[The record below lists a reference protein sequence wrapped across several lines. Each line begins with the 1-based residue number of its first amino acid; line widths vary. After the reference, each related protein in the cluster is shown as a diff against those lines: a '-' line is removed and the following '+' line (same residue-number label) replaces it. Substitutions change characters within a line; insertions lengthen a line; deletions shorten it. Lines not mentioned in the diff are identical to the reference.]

1 MLRKTLKR
9 TQFIGGKDF
18 IGGTQFIGGNI
29 SNTSGLQHILSIGYE
44 MECNNFMKLTRI
56 DSETLV
62 LFNSDMT
69 LNNPYFEEDDKDGIM
84 RSQEIIDM
92 DVIDDNGMPDENA
105 SFSITNDIAM
115 YPFSK
120 KLMKSCYYPSQ
131 DIQSSSKRTSH
142 KDHTKEK
149 NELYIFR
156 DTTTNQDYKIEF
168 LFQSDRECYE
178 HSNVEWI
185 FTYYKP
191 RRRINVVVNTFVNMI
206 QNLIR
211 HVKDLTP
218 IKGNFIFKYKDADDK
233 AQELIIDK
241 PTERTLY
248 HKPETNLYYLLN
260 QAVDKQFTIDDVCI
274 KIQMTFGAKPE
285 HIFTI
290 LETLFNNK
298 KASIPTLSEKLKNR
312 LDNIRRIK
320 KCVDM
325 LFDEYNK
332 KITEHKLVAS
342 RRSDPSVDILK
353 NLLFLILYKIDRYYY
368 YKSSGKDGNKYFK
381 DVLAV
386 NCRHIN
392 ALLYDELKTRLKK
405 ILSIDD
411 TTAISVIKAIILQ
424 PKPMNLMVGTM
435 KEQLRKGVFLSSN
448 TLDKKNNHYGDPM
461 YSLCSYFDFFEDP
474 INNTLASVSESSI
487 VEPAIYDWLV
497 YKNIDVFSSRQDIK
511 DGVLLIEC
519 RNFQEMISMYAYSIA
534 DNELK
539 EQMKKGAC
547 NIITKKYSEDV
558 PALTIANFK
567 KIIEILKKK
576 KSSKTQ
582 KKTGSKS

>member
-9 TQFIGGKDF
+9 TKFIGGN
-18 IGGTQFIGGNI
+18 QLIGGNI
-29 SNTSGLQHILSIGYE
+29 SNTSGLQHIVSIGYE

-69 LNNPYFEEDDKDGIM
+69 LNNPYFEEDDKEGIA

-92 DVIDDNGMPDENA
+92 DVIDDNGTPDENA

-260 QAVDKQFTIDDVCI
+260 QAVDNQFTIDDVCI

-320 KCVDM
+320 KCVDT

-332 KITEHKLVAS
+332 ISEHKLVES

-392 ALLYDELKTRLKK
+392 ALLYDELKTHIKQ
-405 ILSIDD
+405 ILSVDN
-411 TTAISVIKAIILQ
+411 TTAVSIIKAIILQ

-474 INNTLASVSESSI
+474 INNTLASVSESST

-511 DGVLLIEC
+511 DGVILIEC

>member
-1 MLRKTLKR
+1 
-9 TQFIGGKDF
+9 
-18 IGGTQFIGGNI
+18 
-29 SNTSGLQHILSIGYE
+29 
-44 MECNNFMKLTRI
+44 
-56 DSETLV
+56 
-62 LFNSDMT
+62 MT

-241 PTERTLY
+241 PTERTMY

-260 QAVDKQFTIDDVCI
+260 QAVDNQFTIDDVCI

-320 KCVDM
+320 KCVDT

-368 YKSSGKDGNKYFK
+368 YKLSGKDGNKYFK

-392 ALLYDELKTRLKK
+392 ALLYDELKTHLKK

-411 TTAISVIKAIILQ
+411 TTAISIIKAIILQ

-474 INNTLASVSESSI
+474 INNTLASVSESST

-511 DGVLLIEC
+511 DGVILIEC
-519 RNFQEMISMYAYSIA
+519 RNFQEMISMYAYNIA

>member
-1 MLRKTLKR
+1 
-9 TQFIGGKDF
+9 
-18 IGGTQFIGGNI
+18 
-29 SNTSGLQHILSIGYE
+29 
-44 MECNNFMKLTRI
+44 MKLNKLES
-56 DSETLV
+56 DELV

-69 LNNPYFEEDDKDGIM
+69 LNNLDLEEDDEDNIL
-84 RSQEIIDM
+84 RSQEIVEM

-211 HVKDLTP
+211 HVKDLIP
-218 IKGNFIFKYKDADDK
+218 IRGNFIFKYKDADDK

-248 HKPETNLYYLLN
+248 HKPDTNLYYLLN

-274 KIQMTFGAKPE
+274 KSQMTFGAKTE
-285 HIFTI
+285 YIFTI

-298 KASIPTLSEKLKNR
+298 KASIPTLSEILKNR

-325 LFDEYNK
+325 LIDEYNK
-332 KITEHKLVAS
+332 ISEHKLVAN

-368 YKSSGKDGNKYFK
+368 FKSSGMQGKKYFK

-386 NCRHIN
+386 NCRHTN
-392 ALLYDELKTRLKK
+392 AVLYEELKTHLKK
-405 ILSIDD
+405 ILGVENTTIVSI
-411 TTAISVIKAIILQ
+411 IKAIILQ

-435 KEQLRKGVFLSSN
+435 KEHLRKGVFLSSN
-448 TLDKKNNHYGDPM
+448 KLDKKNSHYGDPL
-461 YSLCSYFDFFEDP
+461 YSLVSYFDFFEDP
-474 INNTLASVSESSI
+474 INNTLASVSESSN
-487 VEPAIYDWLV
+487 VEPSIFDWLE
-497 YKNIDVFSSRQDIK
+497 YKKIDVFSSRQDIK

-534 DNELK
+534 DSELK
-539 EQMKKGAC
+539 EQMTEGAC

-576 KSSKTQ
+576 KSRKTQ

>member
-1 MLRKTLKR
+1 
-9 TQFIGGKDF
+9 
-18 IGGTQFIGGNI
+18 
-29 SNTSGLQHILSIGYE
+29 
-44 MECNNFMKLTRI
+44 MECNNLMKLNKLES
-56 DSETLV
+56 DELV

-69 LNNPYFEEDDKDGIM
+69 LNNLDLEEDDEDNIV
-84 RSQEIIDM
+84 RSQEIVDM
-92 DVIDDNGMPDENA
+92 DVIADNGNPDENA

-120 KLMKSCYYPSQ
+120 KLMRSCYYPSQ
-131 DIQSSSKRTSH
+131 DIKSSRKSRGISKGTSH
-142 KDHTKEK
+142 KDYSKEK

-156 DTTTNQDYKIEF
+156 DTSTKQDYKIQF

-191 RRRINVVVNTFVNMI
+191 KRRINVVVNTFVNMI
-206 QNLIR
+206 QNLVR

-218 IKGNFIFKYKDADDK
+218 IKGNFIFKYKDANDK
-233 AQELIIDK
+233 GQELIIDK

-248 HKPETNLYYLLN
+248 HKPDTNLYYLLN
-260 QAVDKQFTIDDVCI
+260 QAVEDQFTIDDVCI
-274 KIQMTFGAKPE
+274 KTQMTFGAKTE
-285 HIFTI
+285 HIFTV
-290 LETLFNNK
+290 LETLFNTK
-298 KASIPTLSEKLKNR
+298 KASIPTLSENLKNR
-312 LDNIRRIK
+312 LDNITRIK
-320 KCVDM
+320 KCVDT

-353 NLLFLILYKIDRYYY
+353 NLLFLILYRIERYYY
-368 YKSSGKDGNKYFK
+368 FKTSGKHGKKYFK

-386 NCRHIN
+386 NCRHTN
-392 ALLYDELKTRLKK
+392 AALYEELKTHLKK

-411 TTAISVIKAIILQ
+411 TTAISIIKAIILQ
-424 PKPMNLMVGTM
+424 PEPMNLMVGTV
-435 KEQLRKGVFLSSN
+435 KEGLRKGVFLSSN
-448 TLDKKNNHYGDPM
+448 KLDKKNSHYGDPI
-461 YSLCSYFDFFEDP
+461 YSLGSYFDFFEDP
-474 INNTLASVSESSI
+474 INNKISLVSESST

-511 DGVLLIEC
+511 DGVILIEC

-534 DNELK
+534 DSELK

-582 KKTGSKS
+582 KKSGSKS